1 MSEERDRLAEQL
13 SAYLD
18 GELDAPERD
27 ELEAR
32 LESDDEARR
41 LLDELRALSEALGE
55 DAPPEMPEA
64 LLPRIHEALENHGA
78 GAERTRPRVPIWR
91 RPPWIAG
98 AAAAAACVVA
108 AVVVHNLP
116 PDERLLPPSAEQVA
130 EESLRPSERPQ
141 GDRPAPADEEQGQ
154 PDSPELEI
162 VFGDPESPGDA
173 EPRSKEQ
180 PPGEDA
186 GAGPEQADPE
196 GTETAAADR
205 EAVPKGASS
214 PRRERAGEPAD
225 GSKKPVEPDAS
236 AGAEHSAPLLAAKS
250 AERQERREGEDA
262 GAGPEQADPPPLG
275 ATPKAFG
282 ALTDEPSLPA
292 LAQAL
297 AGLGCPESPITLT
310 ARPGEGR
317 QTWPPSDETLREL
330 ARQLDGALASA
341 DRQPHP
347 ILVIPGSRSPDLRR
361 RLRELGARLDDTPPA
376 DLDRRCLVVA
386 FEPPR

>member
-18 GELDAPERD
+18 GELDAPERA

-32 LESDDEARR
+32 LERDEDARR
-41 LLDELRALSEALGE
+41 LLEDLRVLSQTLEQDE
-55 DAPPEMPEA
+55 PPELPDT
-64 LLPRIHEALENHGA
+64 LIPRIHGTLEGP
-78 GAERTRPRVPIWR
+78 GEPAESKPRTTPVWR

-98 AAAAAACVVA
+98 AAAAAACVLA

-116 PDERLLPPSAEQVA
+116 PDERLLPPSAERVA
-130 EESLRPSERPQ
+130 EESLRPSERAS
-141 GDRPAPADEEQGQ
+141 GDRRVPADDEQSR

-173 EPRSKEQ
+173 EPRSQAQ
-180 PPGEDA
+180 PPGK
-186 GAGPEQADPE
+186 AGPPPRPDPE
-196 GTETAAADR
+196 GTETAAVDR
-205 EAVPKGASS
+205 EAVTKGTAS

-250 AERQERREGEDA
+250 AERQERTAGEDA
-262 GAGPEQADPPPLG
+262 GAGPEQTATPPLG
-275 ATPKAFG
+275 ATPQAFG
-282 ALTDEPSLPA
+282 ALTDEGSLPA
-292 LAQAL
+292 LSKAL

-330 ARQLDGALASA
+330 ARQLDGALAIA

-347 ILVIPGSRSPDLRR
+347 VLVMPGSRWPDLRR
-361 RLRELGARLDDTPPA
+361 RLPDLSARLDATPAADPA
-376 DLDRRCLVVA
+376 ERCLVIA